1 MVPVQI
7 FSNDRLTKFISGCP
21 KWWDLTALYYHFET
35 MPLPTP
41 LSWYSYYLPPWSLR
55 LVQIYANVCEVV
67 FPFLFFVPI
76 RSVRITNF
84 VFQLLLQICIV
95 LTGNFDFSNVLIV
108 TLLLS
113 LLDDQFFY
121 GRKKSISKWSIVGKI
136 ISVVL
141 YGIILYGVIVFC
153 RLEIKRSQIISEFA
167 FTKSEFNDI
176 VSQILTYSVHF
187 GLLSLAGTVLYALSN
202 VIFDNQGS
210 GNKVLN
216 VASTVFYTIIA
227 ALLFFSNTVPLVSLN
242 STSNSTVNPSVRTVY
257 NRLHK
262 LHAVN
267 QYGLFSKM
275 AGVDGRLEIILE
287 ASDNA
292 EGPWREY
299 NFLYKPGNVNHSLPF
314 VAPYA
319 PKLDW
324 QISKATWWTRERV
337 AEYFPPYSKDNSAL
351 LDYLKARNLLPT
363 LSNQFVNPIWKQILD
378 GIRYITNHLEATLLF
393 WSVLTAGL
401 ALICTSSGSSK
412 K

>member
-1 MVPVQI
+1 M
-7 FSNDRLTKFISGCP
+7 R
-21 KWWDLTALYYHFET
+21 
-35 MPLPTP
+35 
-41 LSWYSYYLPPWSLR
+41 YLPP
-55 LVQIYANVCEVV
+55 IYGTPIIYVLEFEISADTISPNVLEVV

-76 RSVRITNF
+76 RSVRITEF
-84 VFQLLLQICIV
+84 CFQLLL
-95 LTGNFDFSNVLIV
+95 
-108 TLLLS
+108 
-113 LLDDQFFY
+113 
-121 GRKKSISKWSIVGKI
+121 
-136 ISVVL
+136 
-141 YGIILYGVIVFC
+141 
-153 RLEIKRSQIISEFA
+153 
-167 FTKSEFNDI
+167 KSEFNDI

-227 ALLFFSNTVPLVSLN
+227 ALLFLLQHLSLN

-324 QISKATWWTRERV
+324 QMYWAAYSTYEKNPWLLSLAHRLLIGKPEVFCTFRQVAFTICPEATKIYQSFFVQIQIYVISKATWWTRERV